1 MKRILLILQIG
12 VLVVGCFAASTLRA
26 EATTLG
32 ILVEIRS
39 TKLQYKVYPR
49 VPEGDLERAIA
60 GEIKTR
66 LVGNKAKE
74 IAPRPPLNEWNIV
87 AVPNHASAPR
97 NRLVFTIE
105 ENNEAMRLRL
115 SFVSENGSIDPP
127 LMAEW
132 RRPGDSTPY
141 PAQSVASEVFADL
154 FIAAFIDGQFQTVIE
169 RLSFIPL
176 AHSRWQPSDGMQ
188 IALPLPAARHAQLR
202 GSFFRIFGHWDRHEH
217 KAEIGDVEVF
227 ADGAQNYLKSRW
239 FAYEA
244 LAVTWNESNGNVA
257 YGKFSGCTS
266 HLHFQTVYLAKY
278 RIPSSARALSR

>member
-1 MKRILLILQIG
+1 MKRMLFILRVG
-12 VLVVGCFAASTLRA
+12 VLAGGCFSASALWA

-39 TKLQYKVYPR
+39 TKLQHKVYPGLG
-49 VPEGDLERAIA
+49 EGELGRAIA

-66 LVGNKAKE
+66 LIGNKAKE
-74 IAPRPPLNEWNIV
+74 IAPRPPLNQWNIV
-87 AVPNHASAPR
+87 VVPNHASAPP

-115 SFVSENGSIDPP
+115 SFVSENGSIEPS

-141 PAQSVASEVFADL
+141 PAQAVAAAMLADL
-154 FIAAFIDGQFQTVIE
+154 FIAAFIDGQFPTVIE

-202 GSFFRIFGHWDRHEH
+202 GSFFRIFGHWERHEH
-217 KAEIGDVEVF
+217 RTEIGDVEVF

-239 FAYEA
+239 FDYEA

-257 YGKFSGCTS
+257 YDKFSRCTRR
-266 HLHFQTVYLAKY
+266 LHFQTVFLAKY